1 MYTAKSST
9 EMPKG
14 FVQAQ
19 FPPCVADLVTQQ
31 AAANPS
37 AIALSAGR
45 EVLSYGELDL
55 QANRLA
61 NYLRSLGVGR
71 NVAVGLFL
79 ERSPALVVAALAILK
94 AGGAYIPLDP
104 VQPLARLAF
113 MLRDA
118 EVRFVVSV
126 TGLAGG
132 LTTASCQVITLDG
145 DADKI
150 SDQPETQPD
159 SMVKPTD
166 LAYIIY
172 TSGTTGQPKGV
183 EIPHSGLSNLVAWH
197 QRAFQ
202 VTSTD
207 RASALASLGF
217 DAAVWELWP
226 YLATGASVHLAEERV
241 RNDAKALRDWIVS
254 QRITISFA
262 PTATAENLI
271 QLEWPETT
279 ALQFLL
285 TGADALKKYPGSRL
299 PFVLVNN
306 YGPTECTVV
315 STSGVVAPDRSATQ
329 PPSIGRPIAEV
340 QIHILDDQRQPV
352 PEGTTGEIYIGGAG
366 LACGYRNRPDL
377 TAERFV
383 PNPFST
389 EPGARLYR
397 TGDLARWL
405 PDGQIAFLGRV
416 EEQVKIRGYRVE
428 PSEIATV
435 LGQHA
440 AVRSA
445 VVVARE
451 DVPGEKKLVAYMVLS
466 PGAKPN
472 AGELRDHLKRR
483 LPDYMVPAEFVSIE
497 SVPVT
502 ENGKVDRAALPSS
515 NEVEQSGIRQE
526 EKQDVIRKYLQ
537 SRISHQ
543 ADSLPAIA
551 LRSGSGPVPLSFAQE
566 QIWLHGQFAKDLYN
580 ESVTVCRRGPLDIP
594 TLQRSLAEIIRR
606 HEAWRT
612 TFKVV
617 DGQTAQIARPP
628 YEPSLEAV
636 DLRQLAPDQREP
648 EALRR
653 AGQQARV
660 PFDLERGP
668 LLRAMLVRLGEEE
681 YRLYLFLHHIIFD
694 GFSIY
699 RVFLPELVTVYNAF
713 LAGQS
718 SPMPELCLQY
728 SDFAHWQRE
737 SLRSDQLS
745 ESRAYWSAQLD
756 GELPSLDLP
765 TDRPRPAM
773 QSFRGATHRF
783 VFSKNLS
790 DRLHQLAQ
798 RENTTFFTTV
808 LAGFAALLR
817 RYSSQQDFVIG
828 SVTSGRKRSELETL
842 LGCFQNPL
850 ALRMNLD
857 GDPSFRELLAH
868 AREVTLGALSHDDAP
883 FERLVEEL
891 SVRRDTS
898 RNPLFPVMFSLVP
911 PTAAFEPGWDVNQL
925 DVEIGTAKFDLDLE
939 LDDRPE
945 GLLGRFVYSTDLFD
959 AATMERMA
967 GHFETM
973 LEAIVADPEEKVS
986 RLPLLTAVEKQQL
999 MDWNRTEAEF
1009 PRELCIHEL
1018 VEAQAART
1026 PSAIAVEHGNQ
1037 RLNYRELEQRSNQL
1051 AHFLRRRG
1059 IGPESRVG
1067 ICLRRSLE
1075 LPVVLLGVLK
1085 AGGACVPLDPA
1096 YPKERLAYMLEDSQA
1111 SLVLTQPGLLAEVT
1125 DFDAEVITLD
1135 ADWNSFSGE
1144 SCERVRSEVQPDNLA
1159 YVIYTSGST
1168 GKPRGVLLSHCGLVN
1183 HNTAAVKLFGI
1194 TPADRMAQFAS
1205 ISFDIAIEE
1214 IFPTWIAGAALVI
1227 REEDAS
1233 LAVGDFL
1240 RWVRERGVTALD
1252 LPTAYWHELV
1262 GELAESTLR
1271 VPESLRIIIVGGE
1284 KASSAALAAW
1294 RKAVGSRV
1302 RWVNTYGPTETSVI
1316 VTAFE
1321 PKNSEE
1327 IPPILPIG
1335 RPIANTRIHIL
1346 DQNLQ
1351 PLPVGIPGDL
1361 YVSGPGLAR
1370 GYLNRPEGT
1379 AEKFIPDPFSGEL
1392 GARMYKTGDLAR
1404 YLANGDIEFAG
1415 RTDDQVKIRGY
1426 RVELREIESVLGAH
1440 SGVREVVVVA
1450 RDEAGEKNLAAYVV
1464 PSREQAPTGSQLR
1477 SYLKQK
1483 LPHYMVPSAFV
1494 LLEAMPKTP
1503 NGKVDKRAMPAPQP
1517 ADFAEANEYMAPSDD
1532 LEKQLTKIWGA
1543 VLSKDTIGIRDNFFD
1558 LGGHSLLAARLMHRI
1573 EQTLGQRLPL
1583 AALLQAPT
1591 VEQFAALLRQEG
1603 WSASWSSLV
1612 AIQAE
1617 GSRLPFFCVHGVG
1630 GNVVGFRDL
1639 ARHLGADQPFY
1650 ALQPEGLDGKRP
1662 CLTSVAEMAER
1673 YIREIRRVQ
1682 PEGPYRIGGYSFG
1695 GLVAYEMALQ
1705 LRAQEQEV
1713 GLLALFDTYPGK
1725 MESRTSQL
1733 RNLSKLPLKEVA
1745 GFMMKKGS
1753 FVLMTLRKRLE
1764 LQMLPRPLRN
1774 VRQACAKAAAGYAV
1788 QPYAGQVTLFRVKEK
1803 SVGSLDDPYA
1813 IWWRVAAG
1821 GVDLREI
1828 SGDHLSLLKEP
1839 QVRLLAEEL
1848 NRALD
1853 HSSSSESSLVAAVS
1867 Y

>member
-1 MYTAKSST
+1 MKDRDAELSLYHLLEPEVLANPYPLFHRLRSEDPVHWDPFLHAWVVTRYPDVLEVLLNFSADRTPTPEQLDQMGLSSLSPIARVMVKQMLFMDAPAHT
-9 EMPKG
+9 RLRGLSSKAFTPARVEELRGHIEDIVSDLLDGVQSQGEMD
-14 FVQAQ
+14 VI
-19 FPPCVADLVTQQ
+19 ADLAEPLPAIVTAEMLGVPTSDHSQLKRWSADFAEMLGNFQHNPERYPRVLRAVAELTAYFQDAIRQQ
-31 AAANPS
+31 RENPREGLIHSLLTAEIDGDRLTEEEVIANCIVTMVGGQETTTNLIGNGLLTLLRHPAEMDKLRNDSSLIPSAVEEMLRYESPSQHTARMCPSERELGGKLIQKRQAVIAVMAAANRDPERFPDPDRFD
-37 AIALSAGR
+37 ITR
-45 EVLSYGELDL
+45 KD
-55 QANRLA
+55 NRHLA
-61 NYLRSLGVGR
+61 FGY
-71 NVAVGLFL
+71 
-79 ERSPALVVAALAILK
+79 AAHFCF
-94 AGGAYIPLDP
+94 GA
-104 VQPLARLAF
+104 PLARVEGQVVFEALLRRLAD
-113 MLRDA
+113 LRLVP
-118 EVRFVVSV
+118 EPIEWRSNLGLRGLKSLRVRFGAQSRIESSNQKPQQAKSV
-126 TGLAGG
+126 T
-132 LTTASCQVITLDG
+132 VM
-145 DADKI
+145 AD
-150 SDQPETQPD
+150 
-159 SMVKPTD
+159 
-166 LAYIIY
+166 
-172 TSGTTGQPKGV
+172 TSQG
-183 EIPHSGLSNLVAWH
+183 
-197 QRAFQ
+197 RC
-202 VTSTD
+202 
-207 RASALASLGF
+207 
-217 DAAVWELWP
+217 P
-226 YLATGASVHLAEERV
+226 Y
-241 RNDAKALRDWIVS
+241 
-254 QRITISFA
+254 
-262 PTATAENLI
+262 
-271 QLEWPETT
+271 
-279 ALQFLL
+279 
-285 TGADALKKYPGSRL
+285 
-299 PFVLVNN
+299 
-306 YGPTECTVV
+306 
-315 STSGVVAPDRSATQ
+315 
-329 PPSIGRPIAEV
+329 EV
-340 QIHILDDQRQPV
+340 Q
-352 PEGTTGEIYIGGAG
+352 
-366 LACGYRNRPDL
+366 
-377 TAERFV
+377 
-383 PNPFST
+383 
-389 EPGARLYR
+389 
-397 TGDLARWL
+397 
-405 PDGQIAFLGRV
+405 
-416 EEQVKIRGYRVE
+416 
-428 PSEIATV
+428 
-435 LGQHA
+435 
-440 AVRSA
+440 
-445 VVVARE
+445 
-451 DVPGEKKLVAYMVLS
+451 
-466 PGAKPN
+466 
-472 AGELRDHLKRR
+472 
-483 LPDYMVPAEFVSIE
+483 
-497 SVPVT
+497 
-502 ENGKVDRAALPSS
+502 
-515 NEVEQSGIRQE
+515 QSGIKREETQE
-526 EKQDVIRKYLQ
+526 EKQDVIRKYLE
-537 SRISHQ
+537 SRISHK
-543 ADSLPAIA
+543 ADGLPAIA
-551 LRSGSGPVPLSFAQE
+551 CRSERGAAPLSFAQE

-580 ESVTVCRRGPLDIP
+580 ESVTVYRRGPLDISA
-594 TLQRSLAEIIRR
+594 LQRSLAEIIRR

-612 TFKVV
+612 TFQVV
-617 DGQTAQIARPP
+617 DGQPVQVVQPP

-636 DLRQLAPDQREP
+636 DLRQLAPNQREP
-648 EALRR
+648 EALRLAR
-653 AGQQARV
+653 QQARV
-660 PFDLERGP
+660 PFDMERGP

-713 LAGQS
+713 LAGQP
-718 SPMPELCLQY
+718 SPIPELGLQY
-728 SDFAHWQRE
+728 PEFAHWQRE
-737 SLRSDQLS
+737 SLGSDRLN
-745 ESRAYWSAQLD
+745 ESRAYWSTQLD
-756 GELPSLDLP
+756 GELPILELP

-773 QSFRGATHRF
+773 QSFRGAMHRF
-783 VFSKNLS
+783 SFSRNLS

-798 RENTTFFTTV
+798 SENTSFFTTI

-828 SVTSGRKRSELETL
+828 TVTSGRKRSELETL

-850 ALRMNLD
+850 ALRLNLV

-911 PTAAFEPGWDVNQL
+911 PTAAFEPGWDLNQL
-925 DVEIGTAKFDLDLE
+925 DVEVGTAKFDLDLE

-945 GLLGRFVYSTDLFD
+945 GLFGRFVYSTDLFD
-959 AATMERMA
+959 ATTMERMA

-973 LEAIVADPEEKVS
+973 LEAIVTDPEEKVS
-986 RLPLLTAVEKQQL
+986 RLPMLTAAEKEQL
-999 MDWNRTEAEF
+999 TDWNRTEAEF
-1009 PRELCIHEL
+1009 PREFCVHEL
-1018 VEAQAART
+1018 VEGQAGRT
-1026 PSAIAVEHGNQ
+1026 PGAIAVEHGDQ
-1037 RLNYRELEQRSNQL
+1037 RLTYRQLEQRSNQL

-1059 IGPESRVG
+1059 VGPESRVG

-1075 LPVVLLGVLK
+1075 LPIVLLGVLK

-1144 SCERVRSEVQPDNLA
+1144 SCERVPGEVKPDNLA
-1159 YVIYTSGST
+1159 YLIYTSGST

-1262 GELAESTLR
+1262 GELAGSTLR
-1271 VPESLRIIIVGGE
+1271 LPESLRIIIVGGE

-1321 PKNSEE
+1321 PKNSDE

-1346 DQNLQ
+1346 DHNLQ

-1370 GYLNRPEGT
+1370 GYLNRPEVT
-1379 AEKFIPDPFSGEL
+1379 AEKFIPDPFPGEP

-1426 RVELREIESVLGAH
+1426 RVELREIESVLGSY
-1440 SGVREVVVVA
+1440 SGVRETIVVA
-1450 RDEAGEKNLAAYVV
+1450 RDEAGEKNLVAYVV

-1517 ADFAEANEYMAPSDD
+1517 ADFAEANEYVAPSDD

-1558 LGGHSLLAARLMHRI
+1558 LGGHSLLAARLMHQI
-1573 EQTLGQRLPL
+1573 EQTLRQRLPL

-1639 ARHLGADQPFY
+1639 ARHLGPDQPFY

-1695 GLVAYEMALQ
+1695 GLVAYEMAQQ

-1733 RNLSKLPLKEVA
+1733 RNLSRIPLKEAA
-1745 GFMMKKGS
+1745 GFMVKKGS

-1774 VRQACAKAAAGYAV
+1774 VRQACAKAAAGYTV
-1788 QPYAGQVTLFRVKEK
+1788 QPYAGLVTLFRVKEK

-1848 NRALD
+1848 HRALD
-1853 HSSSSESSLVAAVS
+1853 HSSSESSFVAAVS